1 MARVPGIVWL
11 AFPPPMRKISS
22 RLLAAGFALLLLR
35 DGLSAAVNAEHES
48 PHVPAD
54 RAAPDDVCG
63 TDRHLMVADARP
75 PRPAPRAV
83 DAAEESGGTPARA
96 AFAAPL
102 GAIARRGDHLDAPPD
117 QPLPH
122 RRRIDI
128 AVAARPL
135 SDYAKLMPA
144 ASSR

>member
-1 MARVPGIVWL
+1 
-11 AFPPPMRKISS
+11 MRKISS

-96 AFAAPL
+96 AFAASL
-102 GAIARRGDHLDAPPD
+102 QFTG
-117 QPLPH
+117 
-122 RRRIDI
+122 
-128 AVAARPL
+128 
-135 SDYAKLMPA
+135 SDYTLTISASGLVANLVVPA
-144 ASSR
+144 SVAGTLAMWDSIQKAG